1 MFLYLFAVALPTAIS
16 FIRVTF
22 AYKSF
27 SAVRAYVYSFYVL
40 LSLVP
45 VSKSALIR
53 AEILMA
59 SFLRLREE
67 KTALKT
73 YAHIATLS
81 FKL

>member
-1 MFLYLFAVALPTAIS
+1 MPQPHP
-16 FIRVTF
+16 RVTF
-22 AYKSF
+22 AYKCF

-53 AEILMA
+53 AEILVA
-59 SFLRLREE
+59 TFLRLREE
-67 KTALKT
+67 KAALKA
-73 YAHIATLS
+73 YARIATLS